1 MGLILESP
9 VKGPV
14 KSWNSL
20 GYNVAGGHSDAGADA
35 KICKRQLILSRYEKI
50 TDSWGCAPDPI
61 VTAVCLYI

>member
-35 KICKRQLILSRYEKI
+35 KICKR
-50 TDSWGCAPDPI
+50 
-61 VTAVCLYI
+61 